1 MGGGGQKPC
10 PSGQRPGVRSLEQ
23 AIISQDFSQG
33 GMRCGVWSGGRGGA
47 GWDPRYPAEV
57 EERRGTGDP
66 EREGGRKEEVWR
78 MRVLFLMPVY
88 GYPSPQQVR
97 INLLGQEARGKTQLS
112 VPFPPFLPKTM
123 SFQLCFSL
131 PTAVVSDNE
140 LQVRLKVT
148 TKALGSLHLPRTS
161 PPAGWLY
168 WACHSTPEMKWSF
181 VLPKPCFPNS
191 LLFGC
196 EILCA
201 KLLQSCPT
209 LLRAYGLYSP
219 PGSSVHDVLQA
230 RILEWAAISFCMGSS
245 RSRHPTYV
253 S

>member
-1 MGGGGQKPC
+1 M
-10 PSGQRPGVRSLEQ
+10 
-23 AIISQDFSQG
+23 
-33 GMRCGVWSGGRGGA
+33 
-47 GWDPRYPAEV
+47 
-57 EERRGTGDP
+57 T
-66 EREGGRKEEVWR
+66 
-78 MRVLFLMPVY
+78 
-88 GYPSPQQVR
+88 
-97 INLLGQEARGKTQLS
+97 
-112 VPFPPFLPKTM
+112 
-123 SFQLCFSL
+123 
-131 PTAVVSDNE
+131 NE

-148 TKALGSLHLPRTS
+148 TKALRSLQLPCTS

-168 WACHSTPEMKWSF
+168 WACHSTPELKWSF

-201 KLLQSCPT
+201 KFLQSCPT

-230 RILEWAAISFCMGSS
+230 RILEWVAISFCMGSS

-253 S
+253 PLFFFFFFNFILFLNFTNCISFAKYQIESATGIHMFPFLNPPPSSLPIPSLWVVPVH